1 MRRALEDSASAV
13 RAATAGRE
21 SFGEFADYRGVRV
34 LASARSIPLTGW
46 GLVRKIDRAEALED
60 FHRTARLEVL
70 LAVLFLLALG
80 VPLAMRW
87 RVVVARVLK
96 EEERIFRGL
105 LESFPDAALI
115 SSPEGRILLANTWA
129 EKMLGYTLEELVGQ
143 PFALVIPERDREGIS
158 RQYVLNNP
166 ASGQLNQRTEIVYRR
181 KDGTEFPA
189 EVSLSL
195 IATSAGVVVCS
206 SLRDITERKQA
217 EVALVQERHLL
228 RTLMDNLPDV
238 IYFKDRES
246 RFTRINQALAKGFG
260 LSDPAQAIGK
270 RDFDFFTGE
279 HAQQAFADEQEIIR
293 TGQPMLGKEEKET
306 WPDGHVTWVSSTKM
320 PLRDARGN
328 IVGTFG
334 VSRDVTPRK
343 RAEEELR
350 HLNRALTAISAVNQA
365 ILHTSEEPSLLQ
377 EVCRCI
383 VDHAGYRMAWVG
395 FLSDSEPR
403 TISPVA
409 QAGMEQGSL
418 DSINVTY
425 DDSERGRGPTGT
437 AARTR
442 RPAIVRNTATAED
455 YAPWRAEASAWGY
468 ASVIGLPLLFAEN
481 LLGVLTIYSAQPQ
494 AFDQQEVDFLSE
506 LAADLA
512 YGIQALRTRA
522 EQARAEAALLEERH
536 LLHTLMDNLPDVIY
550 FKDRESRFT
559 RINQALAK
567 SFGLGDPAQAVGKR
581 DFDFFTGEHAEQA
594 FADEQEIVRTG
605 QPVLGKEEKETWPD
619 GHVTWVS
626 STKMPLRDARGNI
639 VGTFGVSR
647 DITERKRAQETL
659 QVSER
664 QLAEAM
670 DRALL
675 AHWELNTATR
685 MFTFND
691 RFYALY
697 GTTAEREGGYQ
708 MSAETYARE
717 FLFPEDMHIV
727 AEEIAKGLATTDP
740 DAAGTVEHRIRR
752 RDGEIRHIVVRISA
766 IKNSEG
772 LTIKTR
778 GVNQDITERKRAEEE
793 LRHLNR
799 ALTAISAVNQ
809 AILHTSEEPSL
820 LQEVCRCVVDHAGYR
835 VAWVGFLSDSEP
847 RTISP
852 VAQAGMEQG
861 SLDSINVTYDDSE
874 RGRGPTGTA
883 ARTRR
888 PAIVRNT
895 ATAEDY
901 APWRAEASAWGY
913 ASVIGLPLLFA
924 ENLLGVLTIYSA
936 QPQAFDQQ
944 EVDFLSELAADLA
957 YGIQALRTRAE
968 QARAEAAL
976 LEERRLLHTLINNLP
991 DYIYYKDRQSRFL
1004 LTNAA
1009 HAKTLGLGDPS
1020 QAIGKT
1026 DFDFFPAQDAGNYFK
1041 DEQQVVESG
1050 QPLIG
1055 REERFQQPDGQLG
1068 WCSTTKVPIRD
1079 AQGRVTGLVGI
1090 SRDVTER
1097 RRSEEELRHVN
1108 RALTAI
1114 SAVNQAILHATEEP
1128 GLLQEVCRCVVEQAG
1143 YRMAWVGFL
1152 HDGEPRTVSPMAQAG
1167 MEQGDLES
1175 IKVTYD
1181 ESEWGRGPT
1190 GTAARTRRPAIVRN
1204 VATAEDYAPWRAE
1217 ASAQGYASVIG
1228 LPLLFAGN
1236 LLGVLTVY
1244 SVETEAF
1251 DQQEVDFL
1259 SELAGDLAYGI
1270 QALRTRAEQARAE
1283 AALLEERH
1291 LLHTL
1296 MDNLPDVIYFKD
1308 RESRFTRIN
1317 QALAK
1322 SFGLGDPVQAV
1333 GKRDFDFF
1341 TGEHAQ
1347 QAFADE
1353 QEIVRTGQPM
1363 LAKEEKETWPDGHVT
1378 WASSTKM
1385 PLRDARGNIVGT
1397 FGVSRDITP
1406 HKVLEE
1412 QLRLSQRMESVGR
1425 LAGGVAHD
1433 FNNLLT
1439 IIAGYTQLVKGG
1451 LDEGSA
1457 LHGHVDEVLKASDRA
1472 ASLTQQ
1478 LLAFSRKQVLQVEVL
1493 DLNTALGNLEKM
1505 LLRLI
1510 GEDIELKTVPQA
1522 GLGRVKADPGQI
1534 DQVIMNLVVNARDA
1548 MPQGGTITIE
1558 TANMDLTEDYTRS
1571 HFPVVPGRY
1580 VMVSVS
1586 DTGTGMSQ
1594 EIQAHIFEPF
1604 FTTKEK
1610 GKGTG
1615 LGLATV
1621 YGIVKQSGGYI
1632 WVYSELGRGSTF
1644 KVYLPR
1650 VEGPLAEAESAKVSL
1665 DSVKGSETVLVVED
1679 EEAVRSLVRKT
1690 LESHGYKVL
1699 ESQGADDA
1707 LSILEQ
1713 YAEPIHLLL
1722 TDVVM
1727 PQMSGQELAK
1737 RLLAMR
1743 PEVKVIYMSGYT
1755 DDAIVRHG
1763 VLEAGVSFVQK
1774 PFAPTTLAQ
1783 KVRDVLKS

>member
-1 MRRALEDSASAV
+1 MDPGRSLFLMLTEEPVPTRTGETVLIRQEGNGAAFISPLRFAPAGAEAMRRALEDSASAV
-13 RAATAGRE
+13 RAASAGRE

-129 EKMLGYTLEELVGQ
+129 EKMLGYTLKELVGQ

-158 RQYVLNNP
+158 RQYALNNP

-217 EVALVQERHLL
+217 EVALVEERHLL

-246 RFTRINQALAKGFG
+246 RFTRINQALAKAFG

-279 HAQQAFADEQEIIR
+279 HAQQAFADEQEIVR
-293 TGQPMLGKEEKET
+293 TGQPMLAKEEKET
-306 WPDGHVTWVSSTKM
+306 WPDGHVTWASSTKM

-365 ILHTSEEPSLLQ
+365 ILHASEEPSLLQ
-377 EVCRCI
+377 EVCRCV

-442 RPAIVRNTATAED
+442 RPAIVRNAATAE
-455 YAPWRAEASAWGY
+455 E
-468 ASVIGLPLLFAEN
+468 
-481 LLGVLTIYSAQPQ
+481 
-494 AFDQQEVDFLSE
+494 
-506 LAADLA
+506 
-512 YGIQALRTRA
+512 
-522 EQARAEAALLEERH
+522 
-536 LLHTLMDNLPDVIY
+536 
-550 FKDRESRFT
+550 
-559 RINQALAK
+559 
-567 SFGLGDPAQAVGKR
+567 
-581 DFDFFTGEHAEQA
+581 
-594 FADEQEIVRTG
+594 
-605 QPVLGKEEKETWPD
+605 
-619 GHVTWVS
+619 
-626 STKMPLRDARGNI
+626 
-639 VGTFGVSR
+639 
-647 DITERKRAQETL
+647 
-659 QVSER
+659 
-664 QLAEAM
+664 
-670 DRALL
+670 
-675 AHWELNTATR
+675 
-685 MFTFND
+685 
-691 RFYALY
+691 
-697 GTTAEREGGYQ
+697 
-708 MSAETYARE
+708 
-717 FLFPEDMHIV
+717 
-727 AEEIAKGLATTDP
+727 
-740 DAAGTVEHRIRR
+740 
-752 RDGEIRHIVVRISA
+752 
-766 IKNSEG
+766 
-772 LTIKTR
+772 
-778 GVNQDITERKRAEEE
+778 
-793 LRHLNR
+793 
-799 ALTAISAVNQ
+799 
-809 AILHTSEEPSL
+809 
-820 LQEVCRCVVDHAGYR
+820 
-835 VAWVGFLSDSEP
+835 
-847 RTISP
+847 
-852 VAQAGMEQG
+852 
-861 SLDSINVTYDDSE
+861 
-874 RGRGPTGTA
+874 
-883 ARTRR
+883 
-888 PAIVRNT
+888 
-895 ATAEDY
+895 
-901 APWRAEASAWGY
+901 
-913 ASVIGLPLLFA
+913 
-924 ENLLGVLTIYSA
+924 
-936 QPQAFDQQ
+936 
-944 EVDFLSELAADLA
+944 
-957 YGIQALRTRAE
+957 
-968 QARAEAAL
+968 
-976 LEERRLLHTLINNLP
+976 
-991 DYIYYKDRQSRFL
+991 
-1004 LTNAA
+1004 
-1009 HAKTLGLGDPS
+1009 
-1020 QAIGKT
+1020 
-1026 DFDFFPAQDAGNYFK
+1026 
-1041 DEQQVVESG
+1041 
-1050 QPLIG
+1050 
-1055 REERFQQPDGQLG
+1055 
-1068 WCSTTKVPIRD
+1068 
-1079 AQGRVTGLVGI
+1079 
-1090 SRDVTER
+1090 
-1097 RRSEEELRHVN
+1097 
-1108 RALTAI
+1108 
-1114 SAVNQAILHATEEP
+1114 
-1128 GLLQEVCRCVVEQAG
+1128 
-1143 YRMAWVGFL
+1143 
-1152 HDGEPRTVSPMAQAG
+1152 
-1167 MEQGDLES
+1167 
-1175 IKVTYD
+1175 
-1181 ESEWGRGPT
+1181 
-1190 GTAARTRRPAIVRN
+1190 
-1204 VATAEDYAPWRAE
+1204 YAPWRAE

-1308 RESRFTRIN
+1308 RESRFTHIN

-1322 SFGLGDPVQAV
+1322 AFGLSDPAQAI

-1397 FGVSRDITP
+1397 FGVSRDVTP

-1510 GEDIELKTVPQA
+1510 GEDIELRTVPQA

-1650 VEGPLAEAESAKVSL
+1650 VEGPLAEAEPAKVSL